1 MYLFKE
7 GVPYQRNEASKREE
21 QNVAK
26 GNFGGG
32 FGGVNMN
39 QLLAQAKKMEKNME
53 LAQEKTR
60 QLTAVASSGGGAVT
74 VTANGDY
81 QLVSVEINKDVLSP
95 DDPEMLQDLILVAVN
110 DALRQIKTQAD
121 ELRASA
127 TGGAGLPLGF

>member
-1 MYLFKE
+1 M
-7 GVPYQRNEASKREE
+7 
-21 QNVAK
+21 AK

-39 QLLAQAKKMEKNME
+39 QLLAQAKKMEKSME

-60 QLTAVASSGGGAVT
+60 QLTVVASSGGGAVT

-81 QLVSVEINKDVLSP
+81 QLVSVEINKNVLGS

-121 ELRASA
+121 ELRSSA
-127 TGGAGLPLGF
+127 AGGAGLPLGF